1 MTVSEEERF
10 EMHLGLRRALG
21 DEVANAVMEHL
32 PNGGWGDVAR
42 VRDIDL
48 VRSEIRSVSNDVRR
62 LDNTLKLLIGGVLT
76 VSAALLVMFVQLSQ
90 AIAGL

>member
-1 MTVSEEERF
+1 MTMSEEERF